1 MKDRLS
7 SNSKLTV
14 ENRNPV
20 KIDNLVK
27 FQPYGNKPPLIIVHG
42 QQANIFIKGLIEN
55 DQPFYGYLHPGSDGE
70 EIQFTSVPQMAKAYL
85 DQLLVHKPDGP
96 YLLGGFSFGGIL
108 AFEMA
113 VQLKKLGQEVPLLAL
128 IDTSSPVDEPFQWH
142 NNFFKIIKSNILVP
156 PVMRV
161 LNTGRLSLCESYIRL
176 NKPVPL
182 GLRHYYIINKY
193 KSLVKKYQPEK
204 FDGEILLFRA
214 SENRSSSKYLGWES
228 FASKI
233 KVIGIEGDHLTTV
246 GERSRFE
253 SIYSEI
259 KKYICVY

>member
-1 MKDRLS
+1 
-7 SNSKLTV
+7 
-14 ENRNPV
+14 
-20 KIDNLVK
+20 
-27 FQPYGNKPPLIIVHG
+27 
-42 QQANIFIKGLIEN
+42 
-55 DQPFYGYLHPGSDGE
+55 
-70 EIQFTSVPQMAKAYL
+70 MAKAYL
-85 DQLLVHKPDGP
+85 DQLLVHKPEGP

-113 VQLKKLGQEVPLLAL
+113 VQLKKLGQDVPLLAL
-128 IDTSSPVDEPFQWH
+128 IDTSSPVAGESFQWQ

-193 KSLVKKYQPEK
+193 KNLVKKYQPEK

-214 SENRSSSKYLGWES
+214 SENKSSSRYLGWET
-228 FASKI
+228 FAKTI

-259 KKYICVY
+259 KKYICKY